1 MICLWLWRSAPAM
14 YFPATT
20 WSPRSGTPPG
30 SAMNASSMSTSATCA
45 ANSVPTLMTTGLSTP
60 SAGLATGWGRHEPR
74 TRSDLPILRRPG
86 PGRRDQ
92 PGRGGRRGLAGGAI
106 TISRPPTD
114 GRTGGP
120 LPRAAP
126 RRTGL
131 PGGQPHHPG
140 RAPTAGPDR
149 ARAGRPVAAAP
160 TPRSPQDLTR
170 AATSMAEGNYHLRVP
185 AGETGPEVTTL
196 ARAFNTMAT
205 RLEHTEQV
213 RRQMLSDLAHEMS
226 TPLSVLVVYLD
237 GLQDGVVEWNITT
250 HAILA
255 EQLGRLTRLI
265 EDIDEVSRAQEHRID
280 IDLVTEPLGELIHT
294 AATTA
299 QESYQVKGVGLQATD
314 VSPAATVT

>member
-1 MICLWLWRSAPAM
+1 
-14 YFPATT
+14 
-20 WSPRSGTPPG
+20 
-30 SAMNASSMSTSATCA
+30 
-45 ANSVPTLMTTGLSTP
+45 
-60 SAGLATGWGRHEPR
+60 
-74 TRSDLPILRRPG
+74 
-86 PGRRDQ
+86 
-92 PGRGGRRGLAGGAI
+92 
-106 TISRPPTD
+106 
-114 GRTGGP
+114 
-120 LPRAAP
+120 
-126 RRTGL
+126 
-131 PGGQPHHPG
+131 
-140 RAPTAGPDR
+140 
-149 ARAGRPVAAAP
+149 
-160 TPRSPQDLTR
+160 
-170 AATSMAEGNYHLRVP
+170 ATSMAEGNYHLRVP

-213 RRQMLSDLAHEMS
+213 RRQMLSVLAHEMS

-314 VSPAATVT
+314 VSPAATVTVDRQRFGPLMRTALANALHHAELIHTAPTTAQQSYQVKGVALQATDVSPAATVTVDRQRFGQVMSNLLANALRHTPAGGHVTISATQQGAGTILIEVADTG